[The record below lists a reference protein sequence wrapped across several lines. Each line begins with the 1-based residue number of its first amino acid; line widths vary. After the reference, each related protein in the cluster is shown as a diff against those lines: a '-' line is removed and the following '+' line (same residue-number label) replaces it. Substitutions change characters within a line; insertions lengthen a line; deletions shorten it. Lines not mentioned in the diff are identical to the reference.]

1 MAGSREKVVQS
12 AERYVSRGKIEAAI
26 KEYRKLLADNPND
39 ISTLN
44 RVGDLYARIN
54 RNSEA
59 IDLFTQIATQYA
71 DDGFFVK
78 AIAIYKKIIKLD
90 PTLLEVYESLAD
102 LYHRQG
108 LVNEAR
114 TQYQVLADYYVK
126 HGRTMAAIAIY
137 RRMAELEPDDP
148 SHHVKLAELYRE
160 EDRTEE
166 AMGEYRAI
174 ADLMLHHGK
183 GQEAARVFE
192 RALDVDAQDLGFIT
206 DAVLKLKEGGHVGP
220 AAHLL
225 AVAVEKNPK
234 AERVARL
241 AGLPDRSAAREAPAV
256 RPEPEPVAEPEEAA
270 PEAEAAAEP
279 APEEPVVE
287 EPDEEGTEPALAAEE
302 ELPALEAEDAPFS
315 LDLDEEGFE
324 SQVVP
329 PPDMLEDRE
338 RPGAAWVEG
347 ARPAPEETAEAEA
360 PGLEEAV
367 PEEPAVAAGPEPHAV
382 REGLTGTFEFELD
395 LDADGA
401 ELLTEVPDE
410 VAARAGGPRDDDELD
425 HELLERTAAEV
436 HIAVH
441 PEEGGEAEDLLAEAE
456 VLAKYGIEEKALERL
471 AELLQREPA
480 NLDAHRLMIGLHLE
494 AGRHERVAALAG
506 PFSELAGRLDD
517 RRVWP
522 ELRERLESAGYRVA
536 PGRVEPPPAEEAAVV
551 EPAVEP
557 EAEAAEAPLEPAEPD
572 LEPTPEAAPE
582 AEAFELDLDAD
593 RYELPEIDW
602 EGVPEEPAAIAE
614 PEEVVEAAEATEPV
628 VEEPLLE
635 EAPPEAAAPEL
646 PEEAAAQAPPSKKRR
661 RLADLDAALA
671 EIAGQF
677 LRRKPRRPHAEEP
690 IEAAEAVEPAFPAE
704 AEEPPTFAPAAE
716 APPPDAVAPVDPLRA
731 LGDSLRAE
739 IGGTGDGEVPAAAG
753 ATDLSRPDPDDT
765 GMSWLDEVA
774 AAPGPERVIPDET
787 GFFDLGAELEQE
799 LSAEGELSADELL
812 VGPAEQSLEE
822 IVEGFKR
829 GVAENLSPED
839 YDTHFNLGIAYREM
853 GLLDEAIGE
862 FQLAAKEPSYLV
874 TCASMLGLC
883 FREKGLPELAVKWFR
898 RGLEA
903 PGISEEDRL
912 GLLYDLG
919 DAHAEAGER
928 KAAYETFVDVYGV
941 NTNYRDVVAR
951 LAELEPR
958 R

>member
-126 HGRTMAAIAIY
+126 HGRTTAAVSIY

-160 EDRTEE
+160 EGRTED

-225 AVAVEKNPK
+225 AVAVDKNPK
-234 AERVARL
+234 AERVARI
-241 AGLPDRSAAREAPAV
+241 AGLPERPPAREAPAP
-256 RPEPEPVAEPEEAA
+256 RPEPKPTPEPVVEAA
-270 PEAEAAAEP
+270 PEAEPAPEPAPAEP
-279 APEEPVVE
+279 AVE
-287 EPDEEGTEPALAAEE
+287 EPAAELGEPALAADE
-302 ELPALEAEDAPFS
+302 ELPALETEDAPFS

-338 RPGAAWVEG
+338 RPGAAWVEA
-347 ARPAPEETAEAEA
+347 ARPGSQEPSEARS
-360 PGLEEAV
+360 V
-367 PEEPAVAAGPEPHAV
+367 PEEPAAAAEEEPDAAP
-382 REGLTGTFEFELD
+382 EGLTGTFEFELD
-395 LDADGA
+395 LEADGA
-401 ELLTEVPDE
+401 ELLESAGEAPGE
-410 VAARAGGPRDDDELD
+410 VAAEAEEPRDYDELD

-441 PEEGGEAEDLLAEAE
+441 PEERDEAEDLLAEAE

-471 AELLQREPA
+471 AELLQREPE
-480 NLDAHRLMIGLHLE
+480 NLDAHRLMIGIHLE
-494 AGRHERVAALAG
+494 AGRHGRVAALAG
-506 PFSELAGRLDD
+506 PFSELAARLDD

-536 PGRVEPPPAEEAAVV
+536 PGRVEPPPAEEA
-551 EPAVEP
+551 PEP
-557 EAEAAEAPLEPAEPD
+557 EAE
-572 LEPTPEAAPE
+572 
-582 AEAFELDLDAD
+582 
-593 RYELPEIDW
+593 
-602 EGVPEEPAAIAE
+602 
-614 PEEVVEAAEATEPV
+614 
-628 VEEPLLE
+628 
-635 EAPPEAAAPEL
+635 
-646 PEEAAAQAPPSKKRR
+646 
-661 RLADLDAALA
+661 
-671 EIAGQF
+671 
-677 LRRKPRRPHAEEP
+677 
-690 IEAAEAVEPAFPAE
+690 
-704 AEEPPTFAPAAE
+704 
-716 APPPDAVAPVDPLRA
+716 
-731 LGDSLRAE
+731 
-739 IGGTGDGEVPAAAG
+739 
-753 ATDLSRPDPDDT
+753 
-765 GMSWLDEVA
+765 
-774 AAPGPERVIPDET
+774 
-787 GFFDLGAELEQE
+787 
-799 LSAEGELSADELL
+799 
-812 VGPAEQSLEE
+812 
-822 IVEGFKR
+822 
-829 GVAENLSPED
+829 
-839 YDTHFNLGIAYREM
+839 
-853 GLLDEAIGE
+853 
-862 FQLAAKEPSYLV
+862 
-874 TCASMLGLC
+874 
-883 FREKGLPELAVKWFR
+883 PELAV
-898 RGLEA
+898 
-903 PGISEEDRL
+903 
-912 GLLYDLG
+912 
-919 DAHAEAGER
+919 
-928 KAAYETFVDVYGV
+928 
-941 NTNYRDVVAR
+941 
-951 LAELEPR
+951 
-958 R
+958 